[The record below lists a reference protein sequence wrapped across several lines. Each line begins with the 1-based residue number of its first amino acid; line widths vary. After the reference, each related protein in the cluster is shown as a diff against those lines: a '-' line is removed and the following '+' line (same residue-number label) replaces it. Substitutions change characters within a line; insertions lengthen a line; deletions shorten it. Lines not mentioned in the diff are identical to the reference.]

1 MNPPAGDSR
10 YVSLSLLFKSLED
23 DQPLHT
29 GLYESVEAGCYPWH
43 QQLAVLLLVD
53 DAGVAGAAGHHRV
66 EGLEGGEVGGGGR
79 RHSLVFTT
87 DSIDHINGSPVLN
100 SEIDNLV

>member
-29 GLYESVEAGCYPWH
+29 GLYESVETGCYPWH

-53 DAGVAGAAGHHRV
+53 DTGVAGAPGHHRV
-66 EGLEGGEVGGGGR
+66 EGGELGGRGR
-79 RHSLVFTT
+79 RHFLVFTT
-87 DSIDHINGSPVLN
+87 NSVDHINGLPVLD
-100 SEIDNLV
+100 SEIDNQI

>member
-29 GLYESVEAGCYPWH
+29 GLDESVEAGCYPWH

-53 DAGVAGAAGHHRV
+53 DAGVAGAPRHHGV
-66 EGLEGGEVGGGGR
+66 ERGELGGR
-79 RHSLVFTT
+79 RGRHSLVLTAQGG
-87 DSIDHINGSPVLN
+87 DHINGLPVLD
-100 SEIDNLV
+100 SEIDNQI